1 MFERRLLGGLKSSGL
16 QYGMTTNQSFF
27 NMGLKR
33 EIFKVNQINKQSI
46 ERSQKLSIVAQ
57 MRNIFGANTQVRFF
71 SSEAKGAA
79 SSEQTAEQKV
89 SSKLN
94 LSHKYMFVISVP
106 CSLCCANSYYLITVL
121 QRSRD
126 PS

>member
-1 MFERRLLGGLKSSGL
+1 
-16 QYGMTTNQSFF
+16 
-27 NMGLKR
+27 MGLKR

-89 SSKLN
+89 SCKLK
-94 LSHKYMFVISVP
+94 LSHKYTFVISVP
-106 CSLCCANSYYLITVL
+106 CSLCCANSY
-121 QRSRD
+121 
-126 PS
+126 